1 MKKIFLILCMFS
13 CCAFASKERGFYSD
27 RERGFY
33 YYETEEE
40 KKKRLEAEKAK
51 KEAAKKTKED
61 KKTESVPAFSVSHI
75 RKSLPKLRDAA
86 IDNPDDEQALLRY
99 TVLKRAMNDKATR
112 FADSYRDIYLKY
124 PALSETKLMPIQA
137 GALMMKRE
145 SASKNLDKVLSKIAK
160 KASIFY
166 FYKDSCIYCKKFG
179 PLLKKLI
186 DNTNFSVLPISLD
199 GLPPT
204 GGLPPF
210 RLVSEMPRALI
221 NKFNVTSTPSVFL
234 IDNQTY
240 EFLMITDEFVALS
253 ELKER
258 IIRLSFNKKWIS
270 KDEFNSTREAKRED
284 FLKAN
289 NFQEKSVSPDEALDL
304 FIEDVFGVSAKE
316 QTNDN

>member
-1 MKKIFLILCMFS
+1 MKKRFLILCVFS
-13 CCAFASKERGFYSD
+13 CFASANKEKGFYSD

-40 KKKRLEAEKAK
+40 KKKRLEKEKRERVQKSK
-51 KEAAKKTKED
+51 KE
-61 KKTESVPAFSVSHI
+61 KKTEFVPAFSVSHI
-75 RKSLPKLRDAA
+75 RSSLPKLRDAA

-99 TVLKRAMNDKATR
+99 TVLKRAMNDKATT

-145 SASKNLDKVLSKIAK
+145 SASKNLDKILTKIAK
-160 KASIFY
+160 KSSIFY

-179 PLLKKLI
+179 PLLKNLI

-204 GGLPPF
+204 GNLPPF
-210 RLVSEMPRALI
+210 RLVSEMPRNLI
-221 NKFNVTSTPSVFL
+221 EKFNVTSTPSVFL
-234 IDNQTY
+234 IDNKTY

-258 IIRLSFNKKWIS
+258 IIRLSFNKEWIS
-270 KDEFNSTREAKRED
+270 KDEFNSTREAKRQD

-289 NFQEKSVSPDEALDL
+289 NFEEKLVSPDEALDL
-304 FIEDVFGVSAKE
+304 FIEDVFGVKAKRE
-316 QTNDN
+316 KNHE